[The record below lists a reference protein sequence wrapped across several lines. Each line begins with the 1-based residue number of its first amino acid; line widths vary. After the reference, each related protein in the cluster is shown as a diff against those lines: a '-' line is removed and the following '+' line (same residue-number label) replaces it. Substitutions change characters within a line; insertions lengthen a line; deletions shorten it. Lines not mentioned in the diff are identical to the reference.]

1 MNLLRRIEKSLDHRL
16 RSIFSGGG
24 DEPGARAGIELY
36 RDALDQIGARATVGK
51 RGDRIFPFNRI
62 TIELHAADPERK
74 AVLET
79 LFDPGQLG
87 DDIRSV
93 LEEERV
99 TPPPELTVFVHYS
112 EEALVE
118 MRILCEKAEK
128 AEKTTRIEPVPA
140 APEPIAPAP
149 AVVLVP
155 ARLVTITGAASSP
168 ELPLDRPRI
177 NLGREEEVLDAMGR
191 VFRHNELS
199 FPESAHA
206 ANSSVSRAHAHILF
220 DSASGQWRIFDD
232 GSSLGTTLF
241 RDGRR
246 IDVPAHASRG
256 VALRPGDE
264 IYLGQARLRFEAVL
278 S

>member
-16 RSIFSGGG
+16 RAIFSGGG
-24 DEPGARAGIELY
+24 DQNGAREGIELY
-36 RDALDQIGARATVGK
+36 RDALEQIAARATVGK

-87 DDIRSV
+87 DDIQSV

-99 TPPPELTVFVHYS
+99 NPPAELTVFVRCS

-128 AEKTTRIEPVPA
+128 TTRVEPTPAVPDPVAPPLPA
-140 APEPIAPAP
+140 A
-149 AVVLVP
+149 LVP
-155 ARLVTITGAASSP
+155 AKLLTITGVSSSP
-168 ELPLDRPRI
+168 ELSLDRPRI
-177 NLGREEEVLDAMGR
+177 NLGREEEVVDAMGR
-191 VFRHNELS
+191 AFRHNELS
-199 FPESAHA
+199 FPESAHT
-206 ANSSVSRAHAHILF
+206 ANASVSRAHAHILF

-264 IYLGQARLRFEAVL
+264 IYLGQARLRFEAVV

>member
-16 RSIFSGGG
+16 RAIFSGGG
-24 DEPGARAGIELY
+24 DEPGAREAIELY

-93 LEEERV
+93 LEEERI
-99 TPPPELTVFVHYS
+99 TPPAELTVVVHYP

-118 MRILCEKAEK
+118 MRILCEKAER
-128 AEKTTRIEPVPA
+128 TTHIEP
-140 APEPIAPAP
+140 APAP
-149 AVVLVP
+149 VAEQVALVP
-155 ARLVTITGAASSP
+155 ARLTTISGVSSSP
-168 ELPLDRPRI
+168 ELALDRARI
-177 NLGREEEVLDAMGR
+177 NLGREEEVLDSMGR
-191 VFRHNELS
+191 VFRYNELS

-206 ANSSVSRAHAHILF
+206 ANASVSRAHAHILF
-220 DSASGQWRIFDD
+220 DPASAQWRIFDD

-264 IYLGQARLRFEAVL
+264 IYLGQARLRFEAVI

>member
-16 RSIFSGGG
+16 RAIFSGGG
-24 DEPGARAGIELY
+24 NEPGAREGIELY
-36 RDALDQIGARATVGK
+36 RDALDQIAARATVGK

-99 TPPPELTVFVHYS
+99 TPPAELTVFVHYS
-112 EEALVE
+112 EEALAE

-128 AEKTTRIEPVPA
+128 TVRIEPAPIAEPAAVVPA
-140 APEPIAPAP
+140 A
-149 AVVLVP
+149 LVP
-155 ARLVTITGAASSP
+155 ARLVTITGVSSST

-199 FPESAHA
+199 FPEAAHA
-206 ANSSVSRAHAHILF
+206 ANTSVSRAHAHILF

-264 IYLGQARLRFEAVL
+264 IYLGQARLRFEAVI

>member
-16 RSIFSGGG
+16 RAIFSGGG
-24 DEPGARAGIELY
+24 DQAGAREGIELY
-36 RDALDQIGARATVGK
+36 RDALDQIAARGTVGK

-99 TPPPELTVFVHYS
+99 TPPAELTLVVRYS

-118 MRILCEKAEK
+118 MRILCEKAD
-128 AEKTTRIEPVPA
+128 KTIRIEPAAPATPAQIPAPPPA
-140 APEPIAPAP
+140 A
-149 AVVLVP
+149 LVP
-155 ARLVTITGAASSP
+155 ANLITIAGVSSSP
-168 ELPLDRPRI
+168 ELLLDRPRI
-177 NLGREEEVLDAMGR
+177 NLGREGEVLDAMGR

-206 ANSSVSRAHAHILF
+206 ANASVSRAHAHILF

-264 IYLGQARLRFEAVL
+264 IYLGQARLRFEAVI

>member
-16 RSIFSGGG
+16 RAIFSGGG
-24 DEPGARAGIELY
+24 DEPGAREGIELY
-36 RDALDQIGARATVGK
+36 RDALDQIAARATVGK

-99 TPPPELTVFVHYS
+99 TPSAELTVVVHYS

-118 MRILCEKAEK
+118 MRILCEKVD
-128 AEKTTRIEPVPA
+128 KTGR
-140 APEPIAPAP
+140 IAPAP
-149 AVVLVP
+149 AQPEQIASPAPVALVP
-155 ARLVTITGAASSP
+155 AKLITITGVASSP
-168 ELPLDRPRI
+168 ELPLDRARI

-199 FPESAHA
+199 FPESAHV
-206 ANSSVSRAHAHILF
+206 ANTSVSRAHAHILF
-220 DSASGQWRIFDD
+220 DSSVGQWRIFDD

-264 IYLGQARLRFEAVL
+264 IYLGQARLRFEAVV

>member
-24 DEPGARAGIELY
+24 DQTGAREGIELY
-36 RDALDQIGARATVGK
+36 RDALDQIAARATVGK
-51 RGDRIFPFNRI
+51 RGDRVFPFNRI
-62 TIELHAADPERK
+62 TIELHTADPERK

-87 DDIRSV
+87 DDVRSV
-93 LEEERV
+93 LEEERI
-99 TPPPELTVFVHYS
+99 TPPAELTVVVHYS

-128 AEKTTRIEPVPA
+128 TIPIEP
-140 APEPIAPAP
+140 APAP
-149 AVVLVP
+149 VAEQAALVL
-155 ARLVTITGAASSP
+155 AQLVTITGVSSSP
-168 ELPLDRPRI
+168 DLLLDRPRI

-206 ANSSVSRAHAHILF
+206 ANTSVSRAHAHILF
-220 DSASGQWRIFDD
+220 DTASGQWRIFDD

-256 VALRPGDE
+256 VALKPGDE
-264 IYLGQARLRFEAVL
+264 IYLGQARLRFEAVI

>member
-16 RSIFSGGG
+16 RAIFSGG
-24 DEPGARAGIELY
+24 DAEPGAREGIELY
-36 RDALDQIGARATVGK
+36 RDALDQIAARATVGK

-79 LFDPGQLG
+79 LFDPDQLG

-99 TPPPELTVFVHYS
+99 TPPAELSVFVHYP

-128 AEKTTRIEPVPA
+128 TVRIAAAPVEVAAQPPSPAPVP
-140 APEPIAPAP
+140 
-149 AVVLVP
+149 LTP
-155 ARLVTITGAASSP
+155 ARLLTITGVSSSP
-168 ELPLDRPRI
+168 ELLLDRPRI
-177 NLGREEEVLDAMGR
+177 NLGREEEVVDAMGR
-191 VFRHNELS
+191 AFRHNELS
-199 FPESAHA
+199 FPEAAHA
-206 ANSSVSRAHAHILF
+206 ANGSVSRSHAHILF
-220 DSASGQWRIFDD
+220 DGGSGQWRIFDD

-256 VALRPGDE
+256 VALRPSDE
-264 IYLGQARLRFEAVL
+264 IYLGQVRLRFEAVI

>member
-16 RSIFSGGG
+16 RAIFSGGG

-36 RDALDQIGARATVGK
+36 RDALDQIAARATVGK

-99 TPPPELTVFVHYS
+99 TPPAELTVFVHYS

-118 MRILCEKAEK
+118 MRILCEKV
-128 AEKTTRIEPVPA
+128 EKTTRIEPAPIEEVA
-140 APEPIAPAP
+140 AAPAP
-149 AVVLVP
+149 LVP
-155 ARLVTITGAASSP
+155 ARLLIITGVASAP

-177 NLGREEEVLDAMGR
+177 NLGREQEVLDAMGR

-199 FPESAHA
+199 FPESSHP
-206 ANSSVSRAHAHILF
+206 ANASVSRSHAHILF
-220 DSASGQWRIFDD
+220 DSGQWRIFDD

-264 IYLGQARLRFEAVL
+264 IYLGQARLRFEAVI